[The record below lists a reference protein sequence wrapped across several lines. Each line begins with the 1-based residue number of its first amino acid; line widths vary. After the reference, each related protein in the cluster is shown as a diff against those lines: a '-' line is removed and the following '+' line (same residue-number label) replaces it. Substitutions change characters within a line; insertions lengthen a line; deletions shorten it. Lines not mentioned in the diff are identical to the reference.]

1 MAAQAPPIEITLTS
15 REIFTTL
22 SFFKLGTF
30 GSITFPIL
38 VPPNGMA
45 VFSFPVPRENSLI
58 LDLLALYATVDN
70 VLDVTVYVDNKVL
83 LWDGQFNNNTY
94 PPGGILFYERGIL
107 PTVLNELSVIIY
119 NSSNQTVYFYMR
131 IEFGLIS
138 SYIYGNLLKN
148 YFSVIEQLAS
158 SLP

>member
-1 MAAQAPPIEITLTS
+1 MALQAPPTEITLTS
-15 REIFTTL
+15 REVFTTL
-22 SFFKLGTF
+22 SFFKLGFF
-30 GSITFPIL
+30 GSITFPIV

-45 VFSFPVPRENSLI
+45 TFSFPVPRENVLI
-58 LDLLALYATVDN
+58 LDLLALYATADN
-70 VLDVTVYVDNKVL
+70 VLNVTVYVDNKVL

-107 PTVLNELSVIIY
+107 PTVLNELTVIIFN
-119 NSSNQTVYFYMR
+119 NSDQVVYFFMR

-148 YFSVIEQLAS
+148 YFSVIEQVIRG
-158 SLP
+158 

>member
-1 MAAQAPPIEITLTS
+1 
-15 REIFTTL
+15 
-22 SFFKLGTF
+22 
-30 GSITFPIL
+30 
-38 VPPNGMA
+38 MA

-148 YFSVIEQLAS
+148 YFSVIEQVIGS
-158 SLP
+158 

>member
-1 MAAQAPPIEITLTS
+1 LALQAPPTEITLTS
-15 REIFTTL
+15 REVFTTL
-22 SFFKLGTF
+22 SFFKLGFF
-30 GSITFPIL
+30 GSITFPIV

-45 VFSFPVPRENSLI
+45 TFSFPVPRENVLI
-58 LDLLALYATVDN
+58 LDLLALYATADN
-70 VLDVTVYVDNKVL
+70 VLNVTVYVDNKVL

-107 PTVLNELSVIIY
+107 PTVLNELTVIIFN
-119 NSSNQTVYFYMR
+119 NSDQVVYFFMR

-148 YFSVIEQLAS
+148 YFSVIEQVIRG
-158 SLP
+158 

>member
-1 MAAQAPPIEITLTS
+1 MATQAPPIEIALTS

-22 SFFKLGTF
+22 SFFKLGIF

-45 VFSFPVPRENSLI
+45 TFSFPVPRGYVLI
-58 LDLLALYATVDN
+58 LDLLAPYATVDN

-94 PPGGILFYERGIL
+94 PPGGILFYDRGIL

-119 NSSNQTVYFYMR
+119 NNSSQTVYFFMR
-131 IEFGLIS
+131 IEFGLVS
-138 SYIYGNLLKN
+138 TYIYGNLLKN
-148 YFSVIEQLAS
+148 YYSVIEQVIGS
-158 SLP
+158 